1 MVKLRG
7 VIRKPSDV
15 NEWPFWTGAVTRL
28 DGTKITVNV
37 GKIHTIPSSTTGT
50 APQDIIMVDHKT
62 AINIKWIHEMEFV
75 YD

>member
-1 MVKLRG
+1 MVKLIG

-37 GKIHTIPSSTTGT
+37 GTHSRLKAS
-50 APQDIIMVDHKT
+50 VLRL
-62 AINIKWIHEMEFV
+62 
-75 YD
+75 